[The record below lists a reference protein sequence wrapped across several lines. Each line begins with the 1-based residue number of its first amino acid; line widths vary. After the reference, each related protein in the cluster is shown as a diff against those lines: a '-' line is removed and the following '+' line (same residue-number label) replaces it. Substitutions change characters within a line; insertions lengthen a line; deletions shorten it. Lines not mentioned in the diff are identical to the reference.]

1 MTSGVTAPVAVG
13 ADRVA
18 ENPRQAPCGSDP
30 RPQCEASSADDSL
43 SCGNGLPIREYQGD
57 RRRLRLTP
65 TATSAA
71 TALTHPFHIRG
82 CAPLDPR
89 SWTPRSAPSLSA
101 WPLAERAA
109 RRGAVGIC
117 CRGAVLA
124 RCNTPRMTKA
134 QIAALQERGSRGA
147 QPLGSKPAGLR
158 QLKNSSKGGRAR

>member
-89 SWTPRSAPSLSA
+89 SWTPRSAPSLSTDRSTG
-101 WPLAERAA
+101 PLVQPGGAMQMLMGRV
-109 RRGAVGIC
+109 RRSL
-117 CRGAVLA
+117 RGV
-124 RCNTPRMTKA
+124 TPR
-134 QIAALQERGSRGA
+134 G
-147 QPLGSKPAGLR
+147 
-158 QLKNSSKGGRAR
+158 